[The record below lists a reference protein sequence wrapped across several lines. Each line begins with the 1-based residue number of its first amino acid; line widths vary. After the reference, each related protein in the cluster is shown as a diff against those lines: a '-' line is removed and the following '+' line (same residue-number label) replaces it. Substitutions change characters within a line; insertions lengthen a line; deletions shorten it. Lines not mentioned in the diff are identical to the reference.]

1 MTTQAQHTPGE
12 WTVVPFLKDNN
23 GKPLNFTVRSS
34 EREIADVYNKPNTHG
49 TEAEANAHLMAASP
63 DLYEALK
70 NMMLASNC
78 TCAEEGHLILND
90 DDPDRLWCDWHKAN
104 AAIAKAE
111 GR

>member
-49 TEAEANAHLMAASP
+49 TEAETNAHLIAASP

-70 NMMLASNC
+70 LLALDLGK
-78 TCAEEGHLILND
+78 E
-90 DDPDRLWCDWHKAN
+90 WCIDKYPIEHNGLTLLQIAD